1 MKAVL
6 NCFASAS
13 LCILLLS
20 PSGCATRSRSTAS
33 PQPQPEPLQAG
44 MAEIDITPPVGFRM
58 AGDFPERLSTGTHDP
73 LKAKALVLR
82 QGRKEVALVFCDLIG
97 MSLNVSTNARA
108 LASRKTGIPIANIV
122 IAATHS
128 HTGPSFND
136 VRSDYFHKVA
146 VAKYGKD
153 PQQTISYPPFL
164 IKRLV
169 KVIAQASANL
179 APAELEAGIG
189 TQTGLAFNRR
199 YYMKN
204 GKVAFNPG
212 QLNPNIVGPAGPVD
226 PDVGILFLKN
236 LTGQ

>member
-136 VRSDYFHKVA
+136 VRS
-146 VAKYGKD
+146 
-153 PQQTISYPPFL
+153 
-164 IKRLV
+164 
-169 KVIAQASANL
+169 
-179 APAELEAGIG
+179 
-189 TQTGLAFNRR
+189 
-199 YYMKN
+199 
-204 GKVAFNPG
+204 
-212 QLNPNIVGPAGPVD
+212 
-226 PDVGILFLKN
+226 
-236 LTGQ
+236 